1 MPLHPVAQ
9 AMVDQ
14 MPEGFAMQEV
24 TPETVGPVRELMAAV
39 NASMAGTGPELAS
52 GRGPHDRRPRRRPAR
67 SASTR
72 PTATRRCRSRCGS
85 TAAGSSRAASTSTT
99 PRAANWPRRRG
110 SIVVSVGYRLA
121 PEHRYPAAADDCF
134 AALRWVADHAPEIG
148 GDPDRLAVAGDS
160 AGGNL
165 AAVVALRARD
175 AGGPALRFQILVYPV
190 LLASDDTDSRREFHV
205 LWVGAGVEALRIYVG
220 DGDLH
225 HPDIAPIDADL
236 GGLPPALIVTAEY
249 DALCLDGE
257 AYAARLRQA
266 GVPVTL
272 SQYDGMVHGFFTAAG
287 TFDDAQRAVDEA
299 GAALREAFAS
309 ARPRRPR

>member
-14 MPEGFAMQEV
+14 MPEGFALQEV

-52 GRGPHDRRPRRRPAR
+52 VEDRTIAGPGGDLPIRIYTPDGDAPLPVTMWFHGGGFFSGSIDEHD
-67 SASTR
+67 
-72 PTATRRCRSRCGS
+72 TACRQLAE
-85 TAAGSSRAASTSTT
+85 AA
-99 PRAANWPRRRG
+99 G

-148 GDPDRLAVAGDS
+148 GDPARLAVAGDS

-190 LLASDDTDSRREFHV
+190 LVASDDTDR
-205 LWVGAGVEALRIYVG
+205 GASSTCCPSAQGSSALRVYVG

-225 HPDIAPIDADL
+225 DPDVAPIDADL
-236 GGLPPALIVTAEY
+236 GGLPPTLIVTAEY

-257 AYAARLRQA
+257 AYAARLREA

-287 TFDDAQRAVDEA
+287 VFDDAQRAVDEA

-309 ARPRRPR
+309 VPAEEAS